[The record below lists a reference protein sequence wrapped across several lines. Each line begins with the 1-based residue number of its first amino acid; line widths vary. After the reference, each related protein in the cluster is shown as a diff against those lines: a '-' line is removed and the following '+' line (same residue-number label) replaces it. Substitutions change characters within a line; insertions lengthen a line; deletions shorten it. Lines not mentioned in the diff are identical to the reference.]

1 MSKRKLATTSLQISE
16 KERAVFRILLGSVEH
31 FQLGTC
37 VRIAGGWVRDKAPRS
52 VASVAVTAA
61 EVLGRSSDDLD
72 VAVDNMSGEQFANKV
87 HESLRLAVSTA
98 YMERVNRPCF
108 QHLKANCTSLELTC
122 IASPTEVR
130 GEPGGRGVLRGRGAG
145 QPGAVEAP
153 RHRVL
158 HRPPVGLLIW
168 LQYRAFVRFFQR

>member
-52 VASVAVTAA
+52 AASVAVTAA

-98 YMERVNRPCF
+98 YMERVLNQTVF
-108 QHLKANCTSLELTC
+108 STFEGKLHVFGTD
-122 IASPTEVR
+122 
-130 GEPGGRGVLRGRGAG
+130 
-145 QPGAVEAP
+145 
-153 RHRVL
+153 L
-158 HRPPVGLLIW
+158 HRFAHGGS
-168 LQYRAFVRFFQR
+168 R